1 MQMKFA
7 AAGFARGCR
16 LLRAVLLVIACP
28 VAGMPAA
35 QAQDAVSL
43 QARYAALQEQLAS
56 NPFRHPLYLE
66 SSQTADELRGDIYA
80 LVEQP
85 YAVVGP
91 ALQDLDQWC
100 EILILHLNVKRCRA
114 AGQPARD
121 RLSLNIGRKFNQ
133 PLADTYLVEFRYR
146 VLAAGPDYLQVLLDA
161 EDGPLDTRHYRIALE
176 VVALDA
182 RRSFLHLSYSYAYG
196 MAASLAMQGYLATI
210 GRDKLGFSIVGRTAD
225 GQPVY
230 LGGLRGVVERNTMRY
245 YLAVEA
251 YLGALSAPAPEQLE
265 KRLNDWY
272 AGVERYPLQLHE
284 LERDEYLDMKR
295 QEIQRQQAPGA
306 DAAAQ

>member
-1 MQMKFA
+1 MKFA
-7 AAGFARGCR
+7 AAGFAGYSR
-16 LLRAVLLVIACP
+16 LLRAALLVILGACT
-28 VAGMPAA
+28 AATMPAA
-35 QAQDAVSL
+35 QAQDAASL
-43 QARYAALQEQLAS
+43 QARYAALHDQLAS
-56 NPFRHPLYLE
+56 NPFQRPLYLE

-85 YAVVGP
+85 FAVVGP
-91 ALQDLDQWC
+91 ALRDLDQWC
-100 EILILHLNVKRCRA
+100 EILILHLNVKRCHA
-114 AGQPARD
+114 ASRPSSD
-121 RLSLNIGRKFNQ
+121 RLGLNIGRKFNQ
-133 PLADTYLVEFRYR
+133 PLLDTYLVEFRYR

-161 EDGPLDTRHYRIALE
+161 EDGPLDTRHYRIELE
-176 VVALDA
+176 VVALDVQ
-182 RRSFLHLSYSYAYG
+182 RSFLHLAYSYAYG
-196 MAASLAMQGYLATI
+196 MAARLAMQGYLVTI
-210 GRDKLGFSIVGRTAD
+210 GRDKVGFSIVGRTAD
-225 GQPVY
+225 DQPVY

-245 YLAVEA
+245 YLALEA

-295 QEIQRQQAPGA
+295 QEIQRQRALGA